1 MSNSALYNVLDDALY
16 ERKRLIAYWGE
27 SDLFELP
34 NGIEVIGNKAFWG
47 SAVRGIKLPISL
59 QTIAEDSFYWA
70 ASLKEIAV
78 PANEIERFKKMLPQN
93 FHGLIVEDYF
103 IEEMPF

>member
-70 ASLKEIAV
+70 ESLKEIVV